1 MRKTKSSKTA
11 SAIALGIT
19 LTLVLV
25 LLGGLMASVIT
36 KTSPADWFNKELVAT
51 TEEEMNEL
59 LTEENIDKSVKYT
72 GETVK
77 KVELPYAVGDVLN
90 EVYFDED
97 FDFCSFL
104 NNLDWDNSTVSYR
117 EETGG
122 TDIIILA
129 TTGDVEISDF
139 TLEMFEEDEPQI
151 IKENALLFA
160 MRGWCE
166 DGDYSYCCYS
176 ICSFM
181 DEAYFS
187 YEYENG
193 ELIKQDSLFPEG
205 FNGGVIDDGKSFE
218 ITYLNPIMM
227 QEDALFLG
235 VEDGKY
241 GTVETV
247 FEKDQVYTIEK
258 AEDGTLAYVIAE

>member
-1 MRKTKSSKTA
+1 MTRNKTT
-11 SAIALGIT
+11 IVTIVTCVLIGILALGM
-19 LTLVLV
+19 
-25 LLGGLMASVIT
+25 LGVILQLFT
-36 KTSPADWFNKELVAT
+36 PYKPSEWFNKELVAT

-59 LTEENIDKSVKYT
+59 LTEENIGKSVKYT

-97 FDFCSFL
+97 FDFGSFL
-104 NNLDWDNSTVSYR
+104 NNLDWDNPTVSYR
-117 EETGG
+117 EETSG

-139 TLEMFEEDEPQI
+139 TLEMFEEDQPQI

-160 MRGWCE
+160 MRGWCVE
-166 DGDYSYCCYS
+166 GDNSYCNYI

-181 DEAYFS
+181 DEAYFT

-193 ELIKQDSLFPEG
+193 ELVGQDSLFPEG